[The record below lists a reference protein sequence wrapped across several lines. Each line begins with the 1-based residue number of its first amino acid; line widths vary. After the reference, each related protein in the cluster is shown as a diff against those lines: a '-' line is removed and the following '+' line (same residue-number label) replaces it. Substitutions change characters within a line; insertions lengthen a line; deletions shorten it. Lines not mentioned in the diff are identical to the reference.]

1 MTTEKVLKALANKR
15 RLKILKHIDAS
26 GRSVVGD
33 ISQSIKLSMKA
44 TSKHLQI
51 LYAADLL
58 ERDQRGLRAYYDL
71 SATLPKYVRI
81 ILTDI

>member
-15 RLKILKHIDAS
+15 RLKILKHLDVNGKCTVS
-26 GRSVVGD
+26 D

-44 TSKHLQI
+44 TSKHLQL

-71 SATLPKYVRI
+71 SLTIPKYVQI
-81 ILTDI
+81 ILADL